1 MRRWSEVGQRIA
13 ATTRT
18 SEKTQLLADYLA
30 TLDRAALAPAVVFFS
45 GRAFAE
51 SDARSLGLGWAT
63 LADAITRVAGVSR
76 VELGAAYDRYSDLG
90 QAVGDVLAAR
100 ASDAAAAHPAFAAP
114 ATDPAAGAP
123 GPPSVPE
130 VAAAFAAI
138 EAARS
143 PAAKAGV
150 FEALLR
156 RCDPL
161 TATYVVKILGGEI
174 RIGLREGLVEAA
186 IARAFGRPAAAVARA
201 VMLTGDLG
209 EAALLALDDRLEDAH
224 LRLFHPLRFM
234 LASPAEDAAE
244 IVTRLGPEVWT
255 EDKYDGIRAQLH
267 RCGEEVR
274 LFSRD
279 LHDVTGQFPEVAEVA
294 RGLPWDGIL
303 DGELLAFRD
312 GGVLPFLALQKRL
325 GRKAPPP
332 ELLED
337 VPVTFV
343 AFDLLAVGPRGGE
356 VAPLLDLPL
365 RERRAR
371 LEALDLAGAKVAGPE
386 VAGAKATTAD
396 EAAAGVADA
405 DATVGDTTAAS
416 AATGATSAVTPDS
429 ARFALSRLATA
440 RSADD
445 LERIFAEARARR
457 NEGLMVKDPVSIYA
471 PGRRGYGW
479 LKMKKALATLDCV
492 VVGVEVGHGKRH
504 GVLSDYTFAVR
515 EEAGGALVTIGKAYS
530 GLTDA
535 EIADLTRWFEAH
547 TISRHGRYRVVEPA
561 IVVEVAFDVI
571 MRSNRHASGFALRFP
586 RIARVRDDK
595 TAAEIDSL
603 ATVTRLWSELQHG
616 AEHLVTQGAA
626 REGRPKPS

>member
-1 MRRWSEVGQRIA
+1 MRRWSEVAQRIA

-18 SEKTQLLADYLA
+18 SEKTRLLADYLA
-30 TLDRAALAPAVVFFS
+30 ALDRAALAPAVVFFS
-45 GRAFAE
+45 GRAFPEA
-51 SDARSLGLGWAT
+51 DARALGLGWAT
-63 LADAITRVAGVSR
+63 LADTVIRVAGVSR
-76 VELGAAYDRYSDLG
+76 AELGAAYDRHSDLG
-90 QAVGDVLAAR
+90 LAVGDVLAAR
-100 ASDAAAAHPAFAAP
+100 EDEAR
-114 ATDPAAGAP
+114 AAGDGGSRAAP
-123 GPPSVPE
+123 GPSDRGAPAPEPPDAPSVPE
-130 VAAAFAAI
+130 VAGAFAAI
-138 EAARS
+138 EAARG
-143 PAAKAGV
+143 PAAKAAI

-156 RCDPL
+156 GCDPL
-161 TATYVVKILGGEI
+161 TATYVVKILGGEL

-186 IARAFGRPAAAVARA
+186 LARAFERPAAAVARA

-209 EAALLALDDRLEDAH
+209 ETALLARDDRLADARLH
-224 LRLFHPLRFM
+224 LFHPLRFM

-255 EDKYDGIRAQLH
+255 EDKYDGIRVQLH
-267 RCGEEVR
+267 RRADEVR
-274 LFSRD
+274 LYSRD
-279 LHDVTGQFPEVAEVA
+279 LHDVTGQFPEVAAAA
-294 RGLPWDGIL
+294 RGLAWDGIL

-332 ELLED
+332 ALLEE
-337 VPVTFV
+337 VPVALV
-343 AFDLLAVGPRGGE
+343 AFDLLAVGSRGGE
-356 VAPLLDLPL
+356 VDPLLDRPL
-365 RERRAR
+365 RERRER
-371 LEALDLAGAKVAGPE
+371 LEALDLAR
-386 VAGAKATTAD
+386 AD
-396 EAAAGVADA
+396 
-405 DATVGDTTAAS
+405 
-416 AATGATSAVTPDS
+416 P

-445 LERIFAEARARR
+445 LERIFAEARRRR
-457 NEGLMVKDPVSIYA
+457 NEGLMVKDPASLYA

-515 EEAGGALVTIGKAYS
+515 DEATGGLVAIGKAYS

-571 MRSNRHASGFALRFP
+571 MRSTRHASGFALRFP

-595 TAAEIDSL
+595 AAAEIDTL
-603 ATVTRLWSELQHG
+603 ATVERLWSGLQHG

-626 REGRPKPS
+626 RERGG

>member
-30 TLDRAALAPAVVFFS
+30 TLDRVALAPAVVFFS
-45 GRAFAE
+45 GRAFPE

-63 LADAITRVAGVSR
+63 LADTVTKVGGVSR
-76 VELGAAYDRYSDLG
+76 AELGAAYDRYSDLG
-90 QAVGDVLAAR
+90 LAVGDVLATR
-100 ASDAAAAHPAFAAP
+100 AGDEPTVESSALP
-114 ATDPAAGAP
+114 T
-123 GPPSVPE
+123 VPE

-138 EAARS
+138 EAARG
-143 PAAKAGV
+143 PAAKAAL

-161 TATYVVKILGGEI
+161 TATYVVKILGGEL

-186 IARAFGRPAAAVARA
+186 IARAFARPAAAVGRA
-201 VMLTGDLG
+201 IMLTGDLG
-209 EAALLALDDRLEDAH
+209 EAALLALDDRLDDAR

-267 RCGEEVR
+267 RRGDDVR

-279 LHDVTGQFPEVAEVA
+279 LHDVTGQFPEVAGAAV
-294 RGLPWDGIL
+294 GLPWDGIL
-303 DGELLAFRD
+303 DGELLAVRD

-332 ELLED
+332 ALLED
-337 VPVTFV
+337 VPVIFI
-343 AFDLLAVGPRGGE
+343 AFDLLAIGPRGGE
-356 VAPLLDLPL
+356 VAALLDVPL

-371 LEALDLAGAKVAGPE
+371 LETLDLAGTGTDAGDSIDDAP
-386 VAGAKATTAD
+386 ARAD
-396 EAAAGVADA
+396 GVH
-405 DATVGDTTAAS
+405 
-416 AATGATSAVTPDS
+416 
-429 ARFALSRLATA
+429 FALSRLATA

-457 NEGLMVKDPVSIYA
+457 NEGLMVKDPASVYA

-515 EEAGGALVTIGKAYS
+515 DDAGSLVTIGKAYS

-571 MRSNRHASGFALRFP
+571 MRSSRHASGFALRFP

-626 REGRPKPS
+626 RDLEGRAGAP